1 MAFVDV
7 VSSRAKIIE
16 QLQIMEENQGKTIV
30 SNAKLSGGRKAVYK
44 CDSPGCMYAEVFCKH
59 LITSLPQ
66 SQNNNGDN
74 SRANAAA
81 VVSGAENQHVSQHRT
96 IVDSWWKR
104 NKILYIPHG
113 QRGGIPCTGAGTNG
127 RRASLIDQTGILAQ
141 NVAYQYSHQ
150 SDGSKKKQNVALIQ
164 KLLLTQERPLIV
176 SKNQIKSATR
186 ALKQKLIAEENE
198 EISDLLPFLKCAGKL
213 NPEMHSKVEKSEN
226 HELLRF
232 CLLMPY
238 AKELFGK
245 FAYKIVAMDGSH
257 MKNIPATTTSS
268 GDKRKRSDHD
278 SATIAVDVGDVI
290 SASLS
295 CTSQIQPMVLVLL
308 CGIGP
313 NDTRFIYGFGMFI
326 TENATDMTWMLKLF
340 RKWGLDLDVTGT
352 VITSDRG
359 AAIGKTYEDCFNNA
373 VHIYCGVHLKRNLK
387 EHGNNEYKHA
397 VL

>member
-1 MAFVDV
+1 MKFVDV

-16 QLQIMEENQGKTIV
+16 QLQMMEENQGKTIV

-59 LITSLPQ
+59 LITAAD
-66 SQNNNGDN
+66 NGDS
-74 SRANAAA
+74 SRD
-81 VVSGAENQHVSQHRT
+81 QHRT
-96 IVDSWWKR
+96 IVDAWWKR

-113 QRGGIPCTGAGTNG
+113 QMGGMPCTGAGTNG

-150 SDGSKKKQNVALIQ
+150 SEGSKKKQNVALIQ

-268 GDKRKRSDHD
+268 SGDKRKRSDHD
-278 SATIAVDVGDVI
+278 SATIAVDVGDVV

-373 VHIYCGVHLKRNLK
+373 VHICCGVHLKRNLK

-397 VL
+397 VF